1 MKFNYLE
8 IFMFRKLFI
17 LLFSGLISG
26 LLLSACYMPNALTTV
41 TAPTPEPTSA
51 DIQVSTPEPAPTQVI
66 SRTLTICMGQE
77 PNTLYPFGNLNS
89 AARSILGTVYDGP
102 VDTFTNGYQ
111 PVILDKLP
119 TMEDGDAQVASVKV
133 KRGDPVI
140 DASGKLAVL
149 DFGVTVFP
157 SGCKE
162 DACSVKYDGRPDL
175 SMDQMIVT
183 YKLKKDLKWSDGK
196 PLTAADS
203 VFAYKLAADA
213 ATPGSKYLVER
224 TAAYEAVDD
233 LTLQW
238 WGVPGFT
245 SASYQVDLW
254 SPLPKH
260 LWEKVSASDLAK
272 GDFTAYPP
280 LGWGPYVFKEW
291 AAGNYIKMEKN
302 TAYFRSAEGLPLF
315 DNLVFLFMKDA
326 PTGIS
331 SLIAG
336 QCDVLDT
343 TLRLDGEIDLLT
355 ELQRNDQVKLLTST
369 TPLIE
374 RLDFG
379 IKPASYDDGYAPG
392 LGDRQDIFGDVR
404 TRQAIAYCLDRQRVV
419 TSVLSGI
426 SQVPD
431 TFVSPSHPR
440 FNADASKYAF
450 SVNSGIGLLDQAG
463 WKDVDNNP
471 ATPRVSITVKN
482 VVIGTPLVVDYWT
495 TTALQRR
502 QVTEIL
508 TESLAQCGI
517 GLNVKYMDQ
526 QDIFAPGP
534 DGPLFGR
541 KFDLAEY
548 ALGTNGTEPPCA
560 WFITEQI
567 PTKENKWLGVNISG
581 YTNSDYDAQCRK
593 ALNTLPGTQDYK
605 DAYAAVQAIYASDLP
620 SIPLYMRIKA
630 AAARRDMCNYSL
642 DAFSVNDLWNIEDL
656 DYGPNCGG

>member
-1 MKFNYLE
+1 MT
-8 IFMFRKLFI
+8 RKLSI
-17 LLFSGLISG
+17 LLFSGIICIMVLSG
-26 LLLSACYMPNALTTV
+26 CYMPKTQVTE
-41 TAPTPEPTSA
+41 TAPTPEPTA
-51 DIQVSTPEPAPTQVI
+51 AEVQAATPEPAPTQVI

-77 PNTLYPFGNLNS
+77 PNTLYPFGSLNS

-119 TMEDGDAQVASVKV
+119 TMEDGDAQVAAVKV
-133 KRGDPVI
+133 KRGDSVI
-140 DASGKLAVL
+140 DSSGKLAVL

-175 SMDQMIVT
+175 TMDQMIVT
-183 YKLKKDLKWSDGK
+183 YKLKKDIKWSDGK

-203 VFAYKLAADA
+203 VFAYKLAADP

-224 TAAYEAVDD
+224 TSAYDAVDD

-238 WGVPGFT
+238 WGVPGFIT
-245 SASYQVDLW
+245 ASYQANLW

-260 LWEKVSASDLAK
+260 LWEKVSAADLAK
-272 GDFTAYPP
+272 GDFSTYPP

-302 TAYFRSAEGLPLF
+302 TAYFRSSEGLPRF
-315 DNLVFLFMKDA
+315 DSLVFLFVKDA

-343 TLRLDGEIDLLT
+343 SLRLDGEIDLLT
-355 ELQRNDQVKLLTST
+355 ELQRSDQVKLLTST

-374 RLDFG
+374 RLDLG

-392 LGDRQDIFGDVR
+392 LGDRQDMFGDVR
-404 TRQAIAYCLDRQRVV
+404 TRQGIAYCLDRQRVV

-431 TFVSPSHPR
+431 TFISPSHPL
-440 FNADASKYAF
+440 FNAAAQKYTF
-450 SVNSGIGLLDQAG
+450 NVNSGISLLDQAG
-463 WKDVDNNP
+463 WKDADSNP
-471 ATPRVSITVKN
+471 ATPRVAVTVKN
-482 VVIGTPLVVDYWT
+482 VVIGTPLVVDYLT

-526 QDIFAPGP
+526 QEIFAPGP

-560 WFITEQI
+560 WFTSDQI
-567 PTKENKWLGVNISG
+567 PSKTNKWLGVNISG
-581 YTNSDYDAQCRK
+581 YTNLDYDAQCRK
-593 ALNTLPGTQDYK
+593 AVNSLPGTQDYK
-605 DAYAAVQAIYASDLP
+605 DAYAAVQSIFAADLP

-630 AAARRDMCNYSL
+630 EAARRDMCNFSL

>member
-1 MKFNYLE
+1 MT
-8 IFMFRKLFI
+8 RKLSI
-17 LLFSGLISG
+17 LLFSGIICIMVLSG
-26 LLLSACYMPNALTTV
+26 CYMPKTQVTE
-41 TAPTPEPTSA
+41 TAPTPEPTA
-51 DIQVSTPEPAPTQVI
+51 AEVQAATPEPAPTQVI

-77 PNTLYPFGNLNS
+77 PNTLYPFGSLNS

-119 TMEDGDAQVASVKV
+119 TMEDGDAQVAAVKV
-133 KRGDPVI
+133 KRGDSVI
-140 DASGKLAVL
+140 DSSGKLAVL

-175 SMDQMIVT
+175 TMDQMIVT
-183 YKLKKDLKWSDGK
+183 YKLKKDIKWSDGK
-196 PLTAADS
+196 PLNAADS
-203 VFAYKLAADA
+203 VFAYKLAADP

-224 TAAYEAVDD
+224 TSAYDAVDD

-238 WGVPGFT
+238 WGVPGFIT
-245 SASYQVDLW
+245 ASYQANLW

-260 LWEKVSASDLAK
+260 LWEKVSAADLAK
-272 GDFTAYPP
+272 GDFSTYPP

-302 TAYFRSAEGLPLF
+302 TAYFRSSEGLPRF
-315 DNLVFLFMKDA
+315 DSLVFLFVKDA

-343 TLRLDGEIDLLT
+343 SLRLDGEIDLLT
-355 ELQRNDQVKLLTST
+355 ELQRSDQVKLLTST

-374 RLDFG
+374 RLDLG

-392 LGDRQDIFGDVR
+392 LGDRQDMFGDVR
-404 TRQAIAYCLDRQRVV
+404 TRQGIAYCLDRQRVV

-431 TFVSPSHPR
+431 TFISPSHPL
-440 FNADASKYAF
+440 FNAAAQKYTF
-450 SVNSGIGLLDQAG
+450 NVNSGISLLDQAG
-463 WKDVDNNP
+463 WKDADSNP
-471 ATPRVSITVKN
+471 ATPRVAVTVKN
-482 VVIGTPLVVDYWT
+482 VVIGTPLVVDYLT

-526 QDIFAPGP
+526 QEIFAPGP

-560 WFITEQI
+560 WFTSDQI
-567 PTKENKWLGVNISG
+567 PSKTNKWLGVNISG
-581 YTNSDYDAQCRK
+581 YTNLDYDAQCRK
-593 ALNTLPGTQDYK
+593 AVNSLPGTQDYK
-605 DAYAAVQAIYASDLP
+605 DAYAAVQSIFAADLP

-630 AAARRDMCNYSL
+630 EAARRDMCNFSL